1 MIKSTPKLK
10 FSDKEF
16 FPDRAEDAH
25 PKLGTNPNK
34 VAAFTMLFGASK
46 WNELKKQFS
55 TQRIPPERV
64 AGMTE
69 SQMNNLSQEEYEAKR
84 EQIAKDMELPS
95 KDKPVFGE
103 VNAPDLT
110 VKGIQAQKLFI
121 EAFGAERY
129 FQAMGINP
137 ELDSEAYH
145 EIQNRDYQPYKTSQ
159 RQPKNN
165 AID

>member
-1 MIKSTPKLK
+1 MRPQQPKLT
-10 FSDKEF
+10 FSDEEF

-25 PKLGTNPNK
+25 PKLGTNPSK

-55 TQRIPPERV
+55 TQRITPARMGGITDDEL
-64 AGMTE
+64 E
-69 SQMNNLSQEEYEAKR
+69 NLSQEEYEAKR

-95 KDKPVFGE
+95 KDEPVFGE

-110 VKGIQAQKLFI
+110 VKGIQGQKLFI

-145 EIQNRDYQPYKTSQ
+145 QIQGREYKPYKTSQ
-159 RQPKNN
+159 EQK
-165 AID
+165 